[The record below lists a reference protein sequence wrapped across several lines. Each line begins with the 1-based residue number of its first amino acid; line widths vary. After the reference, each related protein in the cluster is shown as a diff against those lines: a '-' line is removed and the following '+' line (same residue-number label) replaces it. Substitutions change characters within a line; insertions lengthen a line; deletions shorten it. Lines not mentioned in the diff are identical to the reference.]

1 VQRLGDGHELAPQ
14 AQLDQGF
21 AHTRRILIPPRK
33 RIGKN
38 HSGGAYC
45 GPSRTRETAMDKK
58 SIPIH
63 PLRSANITEGKSRAP
78 NRSMYYGM
86 GYKETDFGKPMV
98 GVANGHS
105 TITPCNSGLQKLAD
119 AAVRG
124 IEEAGGNPQIFGTPT
139 ISDGMAMG
147 TEGMKYSLVSRE
159 VIADCIET
167 CVQGQWM
174 DGVVVVGGCDKNMPG
189 GMMGILR
196 ANVPAIYVYGGTILP
211 GKWKGQDLNIVSVFE
226 AVGQN
231 AAGKISD
238 QELKDIEQHAI
249 PGTGSCGGMYT
260 ANTMS
265 SAFEALGM
273 SLPYSS
279 TMANPHDE
287 KQNSA
292 KESARV
298 LMEAIKKDL
307 KPRDIVTKKALEN
320 AVAVIMATGG
330 STNAVLH
337 FLAIAHAAGVDWTID
352 DFERIRKRTPVLC
365 DLKPSG
371 KYLAV
376 DLHEAGGIPQV
387 MKILLK
393 AGLLHGDC
401 LTITGQTIAETLKD
415 IPDQPRAD
423 QDVIRRI
430 DKPMYKEGHLAILK
444 GNLSPEGA
452 VAKITGLK
460 NPVIT
465 GPARVFDDEQSAL
478 QAILDGKIK
487 AGDVMVLRYLGPK
500 GGPGM
505 PEMLAPTGALIGAG
519 LGESVGLITDGRFS
533 GGTWGMVVGHV
544 APEAAAGGT
553 IAFVNEGDSITIDA
567 HKLQLQLNVPDAEID
582 KRRAAWTAPQ
592 PRYMRGVQAKF
603 AFNASSASKG
613 AVLDLYEAPLK

>member
-1 VQRLGDGHELAPQ
+1 
-14 AQLDQGF
+14 
-21 AHTRRILIPPRK
+21 
-33 RIGKN
+33 
-38 HSGGAYC
+38 
-45 GPSRTRETAMDKK
+45 MDIKK
-58 SIPIH
+58 IQINR
-63 PLRSANITEGKSRAP
+63 RSAQITEGKSRAP
-78 NRSMYYGM
+78 NRSMYYAM
-86 GYKETDFGKPMV
+86 GYEESDFVKPMV

-119 AAVRG
+119 AAIEG
-124 IEEAGGNPQIFGTPT
+124 IEEAGGNAQVFGTPT

-174 DGVVVVGGCDKNMPG
+174 DGVLVVGGCDKNMPG

-211 GKWKGQDLNIVSVFE
+211 GRHKGQDLNIVSVFE

-231 AAGKISD
+231 AAGKMSD
-238 QELKDIEQHAI
+238 AELKEIEQKAI
-249 PGTGSCGGMYT
+249 PGSGSCGGMYT

-273 SLPYSS
+273 SLPFSS

-287 KQNSA
+287 TKNSA
-292 KESARV
+292 KASAKV
-298 LMEAIKKDL
+298 LIEAIKKDL
-307 KPRDIVTKKALEN
+307 KPRDIVTRKSIEN
-320 AVAVIMATGG
+320 AVSVIMATGG

-337 FLAIAHAAGVDWTID
+337 FLAIAHAADVPWSID
-352 DFERIRKRTPVLC
+352 DFEMIRKKVPVIC

-371 KYLAV
+371 QYLAV
-376 DLHEAGGIPQV
+376 DLHQAGGIPQV
-387 MKILLK
+387 MKTLLK

-401 LTITGQTIAETLKD
+401 MTITGKTVAENLAA
-415 IPDQPRAD
+415 IPDHPQGN
-423 QDVIRRI
+423 QDVIRSI
-430 DKPMYKEGHLAILK
+430 DNALYAQGHLAILK
-444 GNLSPEGA
+444 GNLSPEGC

-460 NPVIT
+460 NPVMT

-478 QAILDGKIK
+478 KAILDGHIK
-487 AGDVMVLRYLGPK
+487 AGDIMVLRYLGPK

-544 APEAAAGGT
+544 APEAAAGGN
-553 IAFVNEGDSITIDA
+553 IAFIHEGDSITIDA
-567 HKLQLQLNVPDAEID
+567 YQLLLQLNVSDEVLA
-582 KRRAAWTAPQ
+582 KRKEGWTPPAA
-592 PRYMRGVQAKF
+592 RYLRGVQAKF

-613 AVLDLYEAPLK
+613 AVLDLFENRNL

>member
-1 VQRLGDGHELAPQ
+1 MEIKTIRIN
-14 AQLDQGF
+14 
-21 AHTRRILIPPRK
+21 RR
-33 RIGKN
+33 
-38 HSGGAYC
+38 
-45 GPSRTRETAMDKK
+45 SR
-58 SIPIH
+58 
-63 PLRSANITEGKSRAP
+63 NITEGKSRAP

-86 GYKETDFGKPMV
+86 GYEEADFAKPMV

-119 AAVRG
+119 AAVAG
-124 IEEAGGNPQIFGTPT
+124 IEEAGGNAQIFGTPT

-159 VIADCIET
+159 VISDCIET

-174 DGVVVVGGCDKNMPG
+174 DGVLVIGGCDKNMPG
-189 GMMGILR
+189 GLMGMLR

-211 GKWKGQDLNIVSVFE
+211 GHWNGQELNIVSVFE

-231 AAGKISD
+231 AAGNLSD
-238 QELKDIEQHAI
+238 ADLREIEMRAI

-265 SAFEALGM
+265 SAFEALGI
-273 SLPYSS
+273 SLPCSS

-287 KQNSA
+287 KTNSA
-292 KESARV
+292 RESAKV
-298 LMEAIKKDL
+298 LIEAIRNDI
-307 KPRDIVTKKALEN
+307 KPRDIVTRRSIEN
-320 AVAVIMATGG
+320 AVAVIMAIGG

-337 FLAIAHAAGVDWTID
+337 FLAIAHAAGVEWTID
-352 DFERIRKRTPVLC
+352 DFERIRRKTPVLC

-371 KYLAV
+371 RYLAV
-376 DLHEAGGIPQV
+376 DLHRAGGIPQV
-387 MKILLK
+387 MKILLN

-401 LTITGQTIAETLKD
+401 LTITGQTIAQVLSD
-415 IPDQPRAD
+415 VPDQPRAD

-430 DKPMYKEGHLAILK
+430 DDPMYAQGHLAILK
-444 GNLSPEGA
+444 GNLSPEGS

-460 NPVIT
+460 NPAMT

-478 QAILDGKIK
+478 QAILEGRIK

-567 HKLQLQLNVPDAEID
+567 NQLKLELHVPEAELAR
-582 KRRAAWTAPQ
+582 RRAAWSAPA
-592 PRYMRGVQAKF
+592 PRYRRGVQAKF

-613 AVLDLYEAPLK
+613 AVLDDY

>member
-1 VQRLGDGHELAPQ
+1 MA
-14 AQLDQGF
+14 
-21 AHTRRILIPPRK
+21 T
-33 RIGKN
+33 
-38 HSGGAYC
+38 S
-45 GPSRTRETAMDKK
+45 
-58 SIPIH
+58 
-63 PLRSANITEGKSRAP
+63 PLKINRRSANITEGKSRAP
-78 NRSMYYGM
+78 NRSMYYAM
-86 GYKETDFGKPMV
+86 GYQEGDFAKPMV

-119 AAVRG
+119 AAVAG
-124 IEEAGGNPQIFGTPT
+124 IEEAGGNAQIFGTPT
-139 ISDGMAMG
+139 ISDGMSMG

-159 VIADCIET
+159 VISDCIET
-167 CVQGQWM
+167 CVGGQWM

-189 GMMGILR
+189 GMMGMLR

-211 GKWKGQDLNIVSVFE
+211 GSYKGKDLNIVSVFE
-226 AVGQN
+226 AVGEN
-231 AAGKISD
+231 AAGKMSD
-238 QELKDIEQHAI
+238 ADLREIEMRAI

-265 SAFEALGM
+265 SSFEALGM

-287 KQNSA
+287 TQNSA
-292 KESARV
+292 KEAAKV
-298 LMEAIKKDL
+298 LIEAIKKDL
-307 KPRDIVTKKALEN
+307 KPRDIVTKKAIEN

-337 FLAIAHAAGVDWTID
+337 FLAIAHTAEVDWTID
-352 DFERIRKRTPVLC
+352 DFERMRKKIPVIC

-376 DLHEAGGIPQV
+376 DLHKAGGIPQV
-387 MKILLK
+387 MKVLLN

-401 LTITGQTIAETLKD
+401 MTITGKTVAENLAD
-415 IPDQPRAD
+415 IPDAPRAD
-423 QDVIRRI
+423 QDVIRPI
-430 DKPMYKEGHLAILK
+430 DKPMYAEGHLAILK
-444 GNLSPEGA
+444 GNLSPEGC

-478 QAILDGKIK
+478 KAVLDGKIK

-505 PEMLAPTGALIGAG
+505 PEMLAPTSALIGAG

-544 APEAAAGGT
+544 APEAAAGGN
-553 IAFVNEGDSITIDA
+553 IALIHEGDSITIDA
-567 HKLQLQLNVPDAEID
+567 HQLMLQLNVADDEIA
-582 KRRAAWTAPQ
+582 KRRAAWKAPA
-592 PRYMRGVQAKF
+592 PRYNRGVQAKF
-603 AFNASSASKG
+603 AHNASSASKG
-613 AVLDLYEAPLK
+613 AVLDLF